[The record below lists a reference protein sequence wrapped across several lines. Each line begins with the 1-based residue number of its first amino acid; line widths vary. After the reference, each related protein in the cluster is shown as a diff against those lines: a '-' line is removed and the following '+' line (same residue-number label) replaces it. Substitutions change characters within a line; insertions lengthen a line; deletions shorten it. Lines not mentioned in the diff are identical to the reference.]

1 MRKGVKKV
9 KKIGLK
15 VLQFVAMCMLV
26 GPSFQSIIHLADR
39 DVIADTVANTE
50 KKVYLDEDY
59 AKIEGKY
66 VEKEDTLEWTL
77 EFEKKKS
84 DNEGRIRI
92 AIDTA
97 AVGIGTVTNIR
108 GSGLASYDEEG
119 AELKTEMINEQE
131 WYVGKVYSKDQETGT
146 LIFETEKLPD
156 TKEGE
161 LPLQVVV
168 DEKVKVTD
176 NETADNN
183 EGTDNQEAIENKE
196 ETAETQRDDT
206 SVESE
211 EPIIPSGQPLARIQ
225 SPLFSGILARLGPTA
240 TDDPYTYV
248 YPQGSATS
256 EQNRYPLF
264 ATNDFTSVLDNWS
277 QSSKVY
283 SGDKGSLYDN
293 NQLIDDSDYSIGGAN
308 WRNYNYATDNG
319 STATEGDTNL
329 PAQTV
334 QLWGT
339 ERNFANSYLDYNG
352 AYVKKWVEPVLP
364 STTEEG
370 VSPQDATTLYNVYLD
385 VIGGEDKSITPVDV
399 VFVLDKSASMSEGTT
414 GSTGSQSK
422 DAALRESVIEIS
434 ENLLSAPEMDVRIG
448 LVNFY
453 HSSTAINNQ
462 NMINSDTLAMTDN
475 LNSIASSIALTRTPI
490 GGTPLTL
497 GLRKGYEV
505 LYANNGGTERNPEK
519 ILIVVGDG
527 TPTFSYAPIQSR
539 TSRGGNNWNSWNVM
553 PDKLATDNGTLFK
566 NFETFSGNTSNAG
579 FTYPVTY
586 ATDFNRPAN
595 TNQIQYRYGEVKD
608 GDSKATHWAGT
619 GGADNDTTGAATTQE
634 KSSAINTVAY
644 HHWLKNTYE
653 SPPNIF
659 TIGLGIEGNVSGR
672 QRLDAIGRNVLKN
685 IADTKPNGTEP
696 YYYNANN
703 KAEIVDALEN
713 ISATFKKTI
722 EQATLYDET
731 GFNVSLFG
739 GGNSAEIQYYHLEN
753 SESGTKY
760 EAPEVW
766 DVSKHGT
773 KPPDVVATPT
783 QYQGHGNH
791 AYAFSPIS
799 LGEGEMVRIKYQVK
813 LDGGAQDGKFYT
825 VNNMAYLQNL
835 EDYQND
841 RATGRMYLPA
851 PSIRYEHKDRNLQIQ
866 KTGQDGEALAG
877 VDFALY
883 DKDPDKSEVEPI
895 EIRRTT
901 NDGLAIFET
910 KIPILGDEGGAD
922 SDVYWIREISGPPRY
937 QLIDETYSFQVR
949 KYIAGEGDPIGHY
962 ELVDASTSGD
972 RKGGP
977 EGEDKGAT
985 NEGEYHT
992 FSVVQNLNDEKTD
1005 YKDLYVKLE
1014 IRNEFKPVH
1023 LNIEKLV
1030 KDSDVPINGAEFE
1043 VYETDGEGNAQG
1055 NAQGNAIAKGVSGFN
1070 VKEDKKG
1077 LLTLYRVNGEGNYI
1091 LDETNNKIIHPF
1103 GDPDSFEHGDEGDK
1117 YAEYKIIETKSPE
1130 GFEDPTEND
1139 GWLLQIYG
1147 NSEGTIKYQRLN
1159 EEGWHYLTFTE
1170 DDGLL
1175 WIDYEVYNTF
1185 RYREVKVKKVD
1196 QNGEPL
1202 DGAGFDIKKTD
1213 DLGFPLYRAYTGNPR
1228 DPTPQ
1233 EPGNG
1238 SFYLYRVG
1246 LDKYEDLEYTDPL
1259 KLAVGKYEISEA
1271 VAPNGYQLSGQT
1283 ASFGLNEE
1291 GQFVINGVAI
1301 TDETAD
1307 LGEDYAIINGVLQV
1321 TLKNEL
1327 APLDLTLFKLDSTN
1341 NQNLPGAAFSL
1352 EREVNPGEYEMIDDG
1367 LTPDQADLS
1376 KFLSQDLAA
1385 GNYRIKEETAPDGYM
1400 RLPGYFILTISY
1412 RETAETSGGKVI
1424 PGKEKGSLKAE
1435 IAYYPDGGTDD
1446 PSVTQEV
1453 TYELTTDNR
1462 IQLLV
1467 NIGNDPEKPL
1477 PATGGTGPYLY
1488 FIIAALFIGVSA
1500 LIGGVLYV
1508 KSHRKGRV

>member
-1 MRKGVKKV
+1 M
-9 KKIGLK
+9 
-15 VLQFVAMCMLV
+15 
-26 GPSFQSIIHLADR
+26 
-39 DVIADTVANTE
+39 
-50 KKVYLDEDY
+50 
-59 AKIEGKY
+59 
-66 VEKEDTLEWTL
+66 
-77 EFEKKKS
+77 
-84 DNEGRIRI
+84 
-92 AIDTA
+92 
-97 AVGIGTVTNIR
+97 
-108 GSGLASYDEEG
+108 
-119 AELKTEMINEQE
+119 
-131 WYVGKVYSKDQETGT
+131 
-146 LIFETEKLPD
+146 
-156 TKEGE
+156 
-161 LPLQVVV
+161 
-168 DEKVKVTD
+168 
-176 NETADNN
+176 
-183 EGTDNQEAIENKE
+183 
-196 ETAETQRDDT
+196 
-206 SVESE
+206 
-211 EPIIPSGQPLARIQ
+211 
-225 SPLFSGILARLGPTA
+225 
-240 TDDPYTYV
+240 
-248 YPQGSATS
+248 
-256 EQNRYPLF
+256 
-264 ATNDFTSVLDNWS
+264 LDNWS
-277 QSSKVY
+277 QSNHVY
-283 SGDKGSLYDN
+283 SGSKGPLYNKN
-293 NQLIDDSDYSIGGAN
+293 NELIDDSDYSIGGAN

-414 GSTGSQSK
+414 GSAGSQSK

-434 ENLLSAPEMDVRIG
+434 ENLLSAPGMDVRIG

-453 HSSTAINNQ
+453 RASSSSIDLNL
-462 NMINSDTLAMTDN
+462 INSDTLDMTDN
-475 LNSIASSIALTRTPI
+475 LSSIASSTALTRTSS

-505 LYANNGGTERNPEK
+505 LYKNDADEERNAEK

-527 TPTFSYAPIQSR
+527 TPTFSYAPIESG
-539 TSRGGNNWNSWNVM
+539 TSNLWGWNSSGVL
-553 PDKLATDNGTLFK
+553 PDKVATDNGTLFK

-608 GDSKATHWAGT
+608 DDNKKMHWAGT
-619 GGADNDTTGAATTQE
+619 GSASNNTTGAATTQE

-685 IADTKPNGTEP
+685 IADTKPNSTEP

-739 GGNSAEIQYYHLEN
+739 SGNSAEIQHYHLKN

-766 DVSKHGT
+766 DESKHGK
-773 KPPDVVATPT
+773 KPADVIATPT
-783 QYQGHGNH
+783 RYAGHENH

-841 RATGRMYLPA
+841 RSTGRMYLPS
-851 PSIRYEHKDRNLQIQ
+851 PSIRYEHKDRNLQIT
-866 KTGQDGEALAG
+866 KTGQDGKALAG
-877 VDFALY
+877 VEFALY
-883 DKDPDKSEVEPI
+883 NKNPDGTEAVPI
-895 EIRRTT
+895 ETSRTT

-910 KIPILGDEGGAD
+910 KIPILGDETGA
-922 SDVYWIREISGPPRY
+922 SSNVYWVREISGPPRY
-937 QLIDETYSFQVR
+937 QLNDETYSFKAKR
-949 KYIAGEGDPIGHY
+949 YIADENDNTGHY
-962 ELVDASTSGD
+962 ELEDEYTSGK
-972 RKGGP
+972 RKGGE
-977 EGEDKGAT
+977 EGKDPDAT
-985 NEGEYHT
+985 NEGDNHT
-992 FSVVQNLNDEKTD
+992 FSVVQELNEDKTD
-1005 YKDLYVKLE
+1005 YKKLYVKLE

-1043 VYETDGEGNAQG
+1043 VYKTNGEGDAQR
-1055 NAQGNAIAKGVSGFN
+1055 NAIAKGVSGFN
-1070 VKEDKKG
+1070 VKKDKKG
-1077 LLTLYRVNGEGNYI
+1077 LLTFYRVNENGDYI
-1091 LDETNNKIIHPF
+1091 LDGEDKIIQPF
-1103 GDPDSFEHGDEGDK
+1103 GEPDSFEYGEEDEK

-1130 GFEDPTEND
+1130 GFEDPEEND

-1159 EEGWHYLTFTE
+1159 EESWHYLTFTE
-1170 DDGLL
+1170 DDDGLL

-1213 DLGFPLYRAYTGNPR
+1213 DLGFPLYRAYTGNPL
-1228 DPTPQ
+1228 DTTIQ
-1233 EPGNG
+1233 EPGIG
-1238 SFYLYRVG
+1238 SFYLYRV
-1246 LDKYEDLEYTDPL
+1246 DSEKYKDLAYTDPL
-1259 KLAVGKYEISEA
+1259 KLAVGEYAISEA
-1271 VAPNGYQLSGQT
+1271 VAPNGYQLSDQT
-1283 ASFGLNEE
+1283 ASFELNEE
-1291 GQFVINGVAI
+1291 GQFVINGEPI

-1307 LGEDYAIINGVLQV
+1307 LGEGYAIIDGVLQI

-1327 APLDLTLFKLDSTN
+1327 APLDLMLFKLDSTN
-1341 NQNLPGAAFSL
+1341 NQKLPGAEFSL
-1352 EREVNPGEYEMIDDG
+1352 EQEVDPGMYELIEDG
-1367 LTPDQADLS
+1367 LSPDQADLS
-1376 KFLSQDLAA
+1376 KFLSRDLAA
-1385 GNYRIKEETAPDGYM
+1385 GNYRIKEEVAPDEYM
-1400 RLPGYFILTISY
+1400 RLPGHFILTISY
-1412 RETAETSGGKVI
+1412 RETAETSGGEVI

-1462 IQLLV
+1462 IELLV